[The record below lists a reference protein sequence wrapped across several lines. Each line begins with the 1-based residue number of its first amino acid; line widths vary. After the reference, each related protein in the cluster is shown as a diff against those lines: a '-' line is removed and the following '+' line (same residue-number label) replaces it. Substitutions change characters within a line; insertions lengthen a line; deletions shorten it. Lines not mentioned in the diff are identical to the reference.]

1 MGVFLNSTTS
11 CYVQKLRKYNH
22 SMLLDVLMAVDA
34 IVGSS
39 EGNDEK
45 NKLLLQLVELISDD
59 VCHCY

>member
-1 MGVFLNSTTS
+1 
-11 CYVQKLRKYNH
+11 
-22 SMLLDVLMAVDA
+22 MLLDVLMAVDA